1 VVEKEAVARVRSTS
15 SAAIE
20 VRPLDAAVGAE
31 VRGWRFD
38 RRLDD
43 ETRRQLLAA
52 LALHGLLV
60 LRGHDKPPDN
70 RVFRD
75 FGLRL
80 GPLRPSVA
88 NLSRLR
94 DHEEINLV
102 SNTVEADGVTGT
114 GGTEVIDWH
123 ADMNF
128 ETPATDYIVLDALE
142 LPSSGGATRFA
153 NLHAAYDDLP
163 PAMKERIEHLEVR
176 YRFKQELEY
185 AKLSPEHLASLREVT
200 YTLVQCRFPSFRRSM
215 WPNVGIFDG
224 TIVGIGAAAGQELLA
239 ELFARAT
246 EERFVYEH
254 QWQEGDCAVWSNW
267 SVFHRREPFDASQ
280 RRVMRHLTVS
290 EGGPRIDAE
299 DAKP

>member
-1 VVEKEAVARVRSTS
+1 MR
-15 SAAIE
+15 AAIE
-20 VRPLDAAVGAE
+20 VRPLDAPVGAE

-43 ETRRQLLAA
+43 ETRRRLLAA
-52 LALHGLLV
+52 VAVHGLLI

-70 RVFRD
+70 QVFRD
-75 FGLRL
+75 FGLRF

-102 SNTVEADGVTGT
+102 SNTVEADGVAGT
-114 GGTEVIDWH
+114 GGAEVIDWH

-128 ETPATDYIVLDALE
+128 EPPATDYIVLDALE

-153 NLHAAYDDLP
+153 NLHAAYDALA

-176 YRFKQELEY
+176 YTFKQDLEY
-185 AKLSPEHLASLREVT
+185 AKLSPEHLASLRAVT

-215 WPNVGIFDG
+215 WPNIGIFDG
-224 TIVGIGAAAGQELLA
+224 TIVGVDAAAAQDLLA
-239 ELFARAT
+239 ELFAQAT
-246 EERFVYEH
+246 ADRFVYEH
-254 QWQEGDCAVWSNW
+254 HWKEGDCALWSNW
-267 SVFHRREPFDASQ
+267 SVFHRREPFAASQ

-290 EGGPRIDAE
+290 EGGPRLDGDGAE
-299 DAKP
+299 DAETA